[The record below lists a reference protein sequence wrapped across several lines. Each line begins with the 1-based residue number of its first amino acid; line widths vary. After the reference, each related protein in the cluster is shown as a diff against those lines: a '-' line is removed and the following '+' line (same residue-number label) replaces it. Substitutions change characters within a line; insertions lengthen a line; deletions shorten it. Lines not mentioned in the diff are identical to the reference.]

1 MDIIFSFETFK
12 LFESSFIDAS
22 RSVLSISAAD
32 FSCLKIS
39 SLEFKDFSA
48 SFKLKLI
55 INNN

>member
-1 MDIIFSFETFK
+1 MNFILSFETCKF
-12 LFESSFIDAS
+12 FESSFIVIS

-39 SLEFKDFSA
+39 SFEFKDLSA
-48 SFKLKLI
+48 SFKLKLN